1 MAAKNKSMVSEV
13 KKFWLRLTNKPK
25 YFEYK
30 LQLKDE
36 KLLKRYTS
44 DFQEKWH
51 AISEV
56 VSNPPAEINFKHSG
70 HLGDLVYAFPILK
83 ELSKKSKC
91 NLYIHLNQSLG
102 GNYFKHPTGNLMITE
117 RSYQMALP
125 LFKAQPYINAVHP
138 WNNEKID
145 IDLDVFRQL
154 PVSMEFHSIRWY
166 YHLTGIQ
173 PDMSLPFLD
182 VKPHPTIKNKII
194 VVRTFRGRNPLINY
208 SFLKQ
213 YNDLLFLGTKGEHE
227 EFCKEVPNIEFYDVS
242 NFMEMAQIIKS
253 SRFFVSNQ
261 TFSFAIAEGL
271 KVNRLLEA
279 NPFLPV
285 VFPIGGE
292 GRDFYFQ
299 QQFEKLFAEFNS
311 KFS

>member
-1 MAAKNKSMVSEV
+1 MAIKLHFIASEI
-13 KKFWLRLTNKPK
+13 KKFWWRRTNKPK

-36 KLLKRYTS
+36 KVLNKFSPEFQKQLL
-44 DFQEKWH
+44 

-56 VSNPPAEINFKHSG
+56 VANNTTEINFKHSG
-70 HLGDLVYAFPILK
+70 HLGDLVYAMPILK
-83 ELSKKSKC
+83 ELSKKAKC
-91 NLYIHLNQSLG
+91 NLYINLNQTIG
-102 GNYFKHPTGNLMITE
+102 RNYFKHPTGNVMITE

-125 LFKAQPYINAVHP
+125 FLAAQPYINDVRK

-145 IDLDVFRQL
+145 IDLDLFRKL

-166 YHLTGIQ
+166 YHLTGLQ
-173 PDMSLPFLD
+173 PDMSLPFLEIQ
-182 VKPHPTIKNKII
+182 PHQTIKNKIV

-213 YNDLLFLGTKGEHE
+213 YDDLLFLGTKAEYD
-227 EFCKEVPNIEFYDVS
+227 EFSKDVPNIEFYDVS
-242 NFMEMAQIIKS
+242 DFMEMAQIIKA

-271 KVNRLLEA
+271 KINRLLES

-292 GRDFYFQ
+292 GYDFYFQ
-299 QQFEKLFAEFNS
+299 EQFEKMFAGFYS
-311 KFS
+311 KF